1 MQNKKYGEYGGQ
13 YVAES
18 LMNVLKEL
26 ESAYNEAINDPEFIK
41 EYHYYLKEY
50 VGRETPLYFAQK
62 LSKKYG
68 TKIYLKREDLNHT
81 GAHKINNVIG
91 QILLAKRSN
100 RRDRS
105 RSAWCG
111 NSDRSSPF

>member
-41 EYHYYLKEY
+41 D
-50 VGRETPLYFAQK
+50 
-62 LSKKYG
+62 
-68 TKIYLKREDLNHT
+68 I
-81 GAHKINNVIG
+81 II
-91 QILLAKRSN
+91 I
-100 RRDRS
+100 
-105 RSAWCG
+105 
-111 NSDRSSPF
+111 